1 VCCDENVEIKA
12 QKRNTANRAHKKKK
26 EFEEEEEEKIPS
38 IAPTNSLF
46 SFLLKNNSTHH
57 FF

>member
-1 VCCDENVEIKA
+1 VLCCDENVEIKA
-12 QKRNTANRAHKKKK
+12 QKRNTANSTKRKK

-46 SFLLKNNSTHH
+46 SFLLKNNSTH